1 MILQLS
7 RTIAQIKVVVQHR
20 LAARR
25 VTLFVALACATALSS
40 EPVAAQATFTPLG
53 QFGGV
58 SSSAYDISADG
69 SVIVGTT
76 VALPGPTISLFRLT
90 PQGSTVRSTGLT
102 GSDFSREPSVS
113 ADGSTIVGTFQSP
126 RGEEAFRWVG
136 DGPFEALGDLPGGD
150 FQSSAFGVSSDGN
163 VVVGASEADS
173 RLTAFRWTPGGG
185 IASFGGNERT
195 ARAVSADGSVVGGGL
210 WVTDQ
215 DAGPAYRWTAQ
226 TGSMEIPQLELPPLP
241 LVRFLHAESRS
252 MTPDGAILSVDVG
265 RGYEPIQSSGAAFI
279 WTAETGMI
287 SLRDALVF
295 GGATNLDGWTLL
307 RANGISADGKT
318 VVGTAIGPGGEQA
331 FVATI
336 GAIPEPSTLVLTLI
350 AVAALIMVA
359 TRNIW
364 PSGTARKE
372 SLFASMFTSV
382 DVTHFGAKGDG
393 ITDDAAAFQ
402 AAVGRKGAHCVGT
415 KGNCTSGAIVEMTI
429 YFETLTRTWER

>member
-1 MILQLS
+1 
-7 RTIAQIKVVVQHR
+7 
-20 LAARR
+20 
-25 VTLFVALACATALSS
+25 
-40 EPVAAQATFTPLG
+40 
-53 QFGGV
+53 
-58 SSSAYDISADG
+58 
-69 SVIVGTT
+69 
-76 VALPGPTISLFRLT
+76 
-90 PQGSTVRSTGLT
+90 
-102 GSDFSREPSVS
+102 
-113 ADGSTIVGTFQSP
+113 
-126 RGEEAFRWVG
+126 
-136 DGPFEALGDLPGGD
+136 
-150 FQSSAFGVSSDGN
+150 
-163 VVVGASEADS
+163 
-173 RLTAFRWTPGGG
+173 
-185 IASFGGNERT
+185 
-195 ARAVSADGSVVGGGL
+195 
-210 WVTDQ
+210 
-215 DAGPAYRWTAQ
+215 
-226 TGSMEIPQLELPPLP
+226 MEIPQLELPPLP

-252 MTPDGAILSVDVG
+252 MTPDGAILVGFSEFHAGTSYVGSEVFRWTQQDGIISLNSPGWELTVPSDVSADGSVVVG